1 MEEKKVSS
9 VVLLDMSKAFDSI
22 NHELLLSKLR
32 KIGVSTSA
40 HKWFKSYLIDRSQVV
55 KIEDTTSKALPLEFG
70 VPQGSIHGPLLFTV
84 YVNDLPLVP
93 RYCQSA
99 IYVDD
104 DKLFLAFQPCEIL
117 KAIQLLNLDLVEIA
131 RWCCLNSLLVNPNKT
146 KLLVMGVPQLLRRL
160 PPLSVTFLG
169 KEISPVPVAKDL
181 GVFIDETLSYNEHIS
196 KTVSSCLYK
205 LTQINWIKHLLD
217 KKTLLLLLNAFI
229 FSRLFYC
236 STVWS
241 NTSNSNLKKLQ
252 LVQNFAARLILGL
265 RKFDHISEG
274 LKSL

>member
-1 MEEKKVSS
+1 MDEKKVSL

-22 NHELLLSKLR
+22 NHELLLSKLK

-40 HKWFKSYLIDRSQVV
+40 HKWF
-55 KIEDTTSKALPLEFG
+55 KALPLEFG
-70 VPQGSIHGPLLFTV
+70 VPQGSILGPLLFTV

-99 IYVDD
+99 IYVND

-131 RWCCLNSLLVNPNKT
+131 RWCCLNFLLVNPDKT

-169 KEISPVPVAKDL
+169 KDISPVPVAKDL

-196 KTVSSCLYK
+196 KTVSRVCTS
-205 LTQINWIKHLLD
+205 LL
-217 KKTLLLLLNAFI
+217 
-229 FSRLFYC
+229 R
-236 STVWS
+236 
-241 NTSNSNLKKLQ
+241 
-252 LVQNFAARLILGL
+252 
-265 RKFDHISEG
+265 
-274 LKSL
+274 